1 MKFNIVNAKKVESD
15 ILNIVEYYKDISP
28 KLAKEFISRMKEA
41 RVYILNSPFSF
52 QIKYKNVRT
61 VLLKQFPYRIHYLV
75 NEEKEQIVILAVIH
89 SYRNPQNYSKR

>member
-41 RVYILNSPFSF
+41 SVYILNAPFSF

-61 VLLKQFPYRIHYLV
+61 VLLKQFPYHIHYLV